1 MNVLIFIRYI
11 FKEFPLLLI
20 FSIVILIVTGLIE
33 TVTLLFIAPI
43 VDILI
48 SSDLK
53 SISAISKKMMEF
65 MTSIGLPV
73 TRTRIG

>member
-1 MNVLIFIRYI
+1 MNALIFIRYI

-20 FSIVILIVTGLIE
+20 FSIVILSVTGFIE

-48 SSDLK
+48 SSD
-53 SISAISKKMMEF
+53 SQS
-65 MTSIGLPV
+65 
-73 TRTRIG
+73 TR